1 MALTVS
7 ARREHI
13 PREQPLHHSS
23 GRIEDMAVEKDQVE
37 RLAADI
43 ARLDVLGILHECEVA
58 CVSARDGVDVAAA
71 HRQRSRPSSVCLS
84 LKQGAEQNVT
94 RTLCRPRCWACGACL
109 EQA

>member
-1 MALTVS
+1 MLS
-7 ARREHI
+7 FFY
-13 PREQPLHHSS
+13 
-23 GRIEDMAVEKDQVE
+23 DMASTYSYPAAMRIE

-94 RTLCRPRCWACGACL
+94 HIV
-109 EQA
+109 